1 MTSTRKV
8 IAIDN
13 GLNGGL
19 VQLDE
24 AGAIVGRMI
33 MPNKVEDGK
42 NRVDELELALMLLH
56 LPADTVVIIEKP
68 VGSKSLSA
76 ATSMADSYA
85 RTRAACTI
93 AGFEV
98 HSIAARTWQS
108 KLFHGVEGKDTK
120 EKAAK
125 VFGVLF
131 PDHVDEFST
140 TRKGNNSKNL
150 HDGLADAALI
160 AKFAQ
165 ATNYKETK

>member
-1 MTSTRKV
+1 MTNTRKV

-19 VQLDE
+19 VQLNE
-24 AGAIVGRMI
+24 AGEIVGRMI
-33 MPNKVEDGK
+33 MPNKIEDGR
-42 NRVDELELALMLLH
+42 NRVDESRLALMLLH
-56 LPADTVVIIEKP
+56 LPADIVVVIEKP

-85 RTRAACTI
+85 RTRAACTM
-93 AGFEV
+93 AGLEV

-108 KLFHGVEGKDTK
+108 QLFKGIEGKDTK

-140 TRKGNNSKNL
+140 TRLGNNSKNL

-165 ATNYKETK
+165 TTNYKETK